1 MALQVLVQNKLDL
14 EHQWAKKALTSQ
26 RDDIKW
32 LDLKIKDVKK
42 QIDNELNQEEKHAIA
57 T

>member
-14 EHQWAKKALTSQ
+14 EHQWAKKALTLQ
-26 RDDIKW
+26 RDEIKW

-42 QIDNELNQEEKHAIA
+42 QINNELNQEEKFSIA

>member
-1 MALQVLVQNKLDL
+1 MALQVLVQSKLDL

-32 LDLKIKDVKK
+32 LDLKIRDVKK
-42 QIDNELNQEEKHAIA
+42 QIDNELNQGEKLSIA

>member
-1 MALQVLVQNKLDL
+1 MQTKLEL

-26 RDDIKW
+26 RDDMKW
-32 LDLKIKDVKK
+32 AELKIRDVKK
-42 QIDNELNQEEKHAIA
+42 QIDNELDQDEKLSIA

>member
-1 MALQVLVQNKLDL
+1 MALQVLVQSKLDL

-26 RDDIKW
+26 RDDMKW
-32 LDLKIKDVKK
+32 AELKIRDVKK
-42 QIDNELNQEEKHAIA
+42 QIDNELDQDEKLSIA

>member
-42 QIDNELNQEEKHAIA
+42 QIDNELNQEEKLSIA